1 MDDPD
6 AVVMEH
12 AKQTLIECGEEIIPQ
27 LEIIE
32 EDSIDNPLRI
42 ENIKE
47 VLGCLRF
54 QKVKKS
60 LESWL
65 SSSDKNLL
73 EAVYIIN
80 SYQFPELKIED
91 FTRQFQE
98 LKHRC
103 WMKLNSRQTSFEKIA
118 TINKVFFE
126 EFAFVQPTKL
136 PYSPFEIFLNSVL
149 DTKEG
154 TDLSLGL
161 VYSLVAQSL
170 ELPVYGVTTMNH
182 RAPFVLAYLDKSN
195 LLPVLNWGIDNN
207 GVLFYIQVGE
217 KGNIVDPQH
226 FKKSYFELGL
236 PQSRAQF
243 EPSPNTIVMK
253 KYLRDIRRSFS
264 NQPYYRYKLDDIDE
278 LLGLFPF

>member
-6 AVVMEH
+6 VIVMEH
-12 AKQTLIECGEEIIPQ
+12 ARQTILECGEDIIPQ
-27 LEIIE
+27 LEALE
-32 EDSIDNPLRI
+32 EESIDNPRRI
-42 ENIKE
+42 EHIKE
-47 VLGCLRF
+47 VLNSLRF
-54 QKVKKS
+54 QRVKNS
-60 LESWL
+60 LTNWL
-65 SSSDKNLL
+65 ASSEKNLL
-73 EAVYIIN
+73 EAIFIIN

-91 FTRQFQE
+91 FTEQFHV

-103 WMKLNSRQTSFEKIA
+103 WLKMNSRQTSFEKVEA
-118 TINKVFFE
+118 INRVFFE
-126 EFAFVQPTKL
+126 EFAFVQPNRL

-161 VYSLVAQSL
+161 IYSLVAQSL

-195 LLPVLNWGIDNN
+195 LLPILNWGIDNN
-207 GVLFYIQVGE
+207 GVLFYIQIDA
-217 KGNIVDPQH
+217 KGNLVDPQH

-236 PQSRAQF
+236 PQNRAQF
-243 EPSPNTIVMK
+243 EPSPNSIVMK
-253 KYLRDIRRSFS
+253 KYLRDIRRSFA
-264 NQPYYRYKLDDIDE
+264 NQPYYRYKLQDIDE